1 MSTQAEL
8 CRNNSAAFVF
18 MVSLTIDVDR
28 TKGANLKSR
37 VELELKCLEKDR

>member
-1 MSTQAEL
+1 
-8 CRNNSAAFVF
+8 

-37 VELELKCLEKDR
+37 VELELECFEKDRYNSVFERFHIKDH